1 MGQELTLTIR
11 LLTFP
16 LGIRIFYIK
25 LRVMKMLPTKSLIAP
40 RKRTFLWL
48 EANWKTLQSSSMSK
62 TVLKIYL
69 SANLM
74 HHYV

>member
-1 MGQELTLTIR
+1 
-11 LLTFP
+11 
-16 LGIRIFYIK
+16 
-25 LRVMKMLPTKSLIAP
+25 MKMLPTKSLIAP